1 MPAPGQPI
9 AVHPALKA
17 GKRTKP
23 LPAGMQSLP
32 LKDAKLVGGT
42 PPKTSPTKA
51 SPASTCRSDIV
62 QYTPRGTNVIKPS
75 GINRS
80 GGAGAIDSREA
91 AEIMTHVR
99 GKLSA
104 HYDEKELAR
113 LSRQLNDTERQEREA
128 QETARKQ
135 QEKRVV
141 DPPRKR
147 LGRHDMALAWAGLAT
162 W

>member
-51 SPASTCRSDIV
+51 SPVSTCRSDIV

-80 GGAGAIDSREA
+80 GGAGAIDSHEA

-104 HYDEKELAR
+104 HYDEKELVTNPIAIKVGK
-113 LSRQLNDTERQEREA
+113 STDSMDAIYVRQALDMYFKFDYMENN
-128 QETARKQ
+128 
-135 QEKRVV
+135 VNGLLF
-141 DPPRKR
+141 DPLRPE
-147 LGRHDMALAWAGLAT
+147 D
-162 W
+162 